1 MIVTKFGYKMNYTA
15 EVIDLR
21 PYSPIAIRLHWKIQ
35 FPNSY
40 GASILGG
47 GPGAYGDGVKTF
59 EVAVLYKNEIC
70 YDSPITDDV
79 LGYQTEDE
87 VHEILKQIE
96 NLT

>member
-1 MIVTKFGYKMNYTA
+1 MADTLYDV
-15 EVIDLR
+15 VI
-21 PYSPIAIRLHWKIQ
+21 I
-35 FPNSY
+35 
-40 GASILGG
+40 GG

-87 VHEILKQIE
+87 VHEI
-96 NLT
+96 